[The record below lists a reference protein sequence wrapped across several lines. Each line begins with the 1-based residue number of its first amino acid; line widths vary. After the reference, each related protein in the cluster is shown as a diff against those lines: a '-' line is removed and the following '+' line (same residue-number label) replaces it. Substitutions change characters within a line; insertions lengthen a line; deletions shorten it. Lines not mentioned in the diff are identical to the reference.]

1 MVQQISSLITSAGLH
16 TGSKVSDKQNMS
28 PVFRII
34 EAEERERE
42 RPMLSSNNITKGG
55 VH

>member
-34 EAEERERE
+34 EAEERER
-42 RPMLSSNNITKGG
+42 PMLSSNNITKGG